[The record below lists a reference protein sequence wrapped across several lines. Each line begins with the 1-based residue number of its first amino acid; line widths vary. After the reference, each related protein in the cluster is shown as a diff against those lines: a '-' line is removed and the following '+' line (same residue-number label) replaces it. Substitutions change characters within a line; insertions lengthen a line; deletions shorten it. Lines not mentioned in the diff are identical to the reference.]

1 MFAVL
6 LLVSVLT
13 AVLLAVRT
21 KNAGTDPW
29 YLQPTIRDSYY
40 NPNKAAVAGIISFL
54 NSLILY
60 GYFIPIALY
69 VSLEIVRVIQAQ
81 FIAADIHMYDP
92 ITNKAAKVK
101 SAGLNEELGQ
111 VDTIFSDKTGTLTCN
126 QMDFFRVSIAGVA
139 YGIGT
144 TEVERA
150 AKQLG
155 LALGGGPS
163 PRDPKD
169 NLLQFSSDRKAE
181 LQGSINMMDH
191 NNNYVPDKT
200 LTERKVSTFM
210 VHDCL
215 AAIGF
220 TNYLLKTFNS
230 LCRFLLYVTRLF
242 LMEFQRIRLR
252 CVTGLNRFGRSCQT
266 IWVLL
271 LQANSNNPSCKGNR
285 ESKFKPGGASLPT
298 LEGVG
303 ILKRSKADVSDSAFP
318 QRAIAATFKRS

>member
-1 MFAVL
+1 MYTGHDSKVMQNSLPPSSKRSRVDRTLDKIIWAMFGVL

-111 VDTIFSDKTGTLTCN
+111 VDTIFSNKTGTLTCN

-169 NLLQFSSDRKAE
+169 NLLQFSSDRQ
-181 LQGSINMMDH
+181 LS
-191 NNNYVPDKT
+191 
-200 LTERKVSTFM
+200 
-210 VHDCL
+210 
-215 AAIGF
+215 
-220 TNYLLKTFNS
+220 
-230 LCRFLLYVTRLF
+230 
-242 LMEFQRIRLR
+242 
-252 CVTGLNRFGRSCQT
+252 
-266 IWVLL
+266 
-271 LQANSNNPSCKGNR
+271 
-285 ESKFKPGGASLPT
+285 
-298 LEGVG
+298 
-303 ILKRSKADVSDSAFP
+303 
-318 QRAIAATFKRS
+318 

>member
-1 MFAVL
+1 MFGVL

-13 AVLLAVRT
+13 AVLLAVRK
-21 KNAGTDPW
+21 KNARTDPW

-54 NSLILY
+54 Y

-81 FIAADIHMYDP
+81 FITADIHMYDP
-92 ITNKAAKVK
+92 VTNKAAKVK

-150 AKQLG
+150 AKQIG

-169 NLLQFSSDRKAE
+169 NLLQFSSDKKAE

-191 NNNYVPDKT
+191 NNNYGPDKT

-210 VHDCL
+210 IHDCL
-215 AAIGF
+215 AAIGL
-220 TNYLLKTFNS
+220 TNHLLKIFNS

-252 CVTGLNRFGRSCQT
+252 CVTGLNRLMRQLRS
-266 IWVLL
+266 
-271 LQANSNNPSCKGNR
+271 
-285 ESKFKPGGASLPT
+285 
-298 LEGVG
+298 
-303 ILKRSKADVSDSAFP
+303 
-318 QRAIAATFKRS
+318 